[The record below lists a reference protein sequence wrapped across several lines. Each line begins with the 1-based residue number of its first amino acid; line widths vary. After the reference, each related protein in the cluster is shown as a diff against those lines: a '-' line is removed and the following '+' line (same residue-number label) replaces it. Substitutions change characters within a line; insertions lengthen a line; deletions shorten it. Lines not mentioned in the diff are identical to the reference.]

1 MATLTLKVK
10 RHYSSIIG
18 RVIEKQLTELQIFD
32 KVTTIT
38 CDGAPNIVGFFDYFS
53 RTGIWLKK
61 ITVTQESD
69 TNMIDIDEH
78 LSQTDI
84 EECNQGDSELESAT
98 ADRSTSDQQ
107 SDEDESEDEESD
119 LEDNFQYGVNTDD
132 DNNIL
137 PIEIDQR
144 VGDFLFLCRGL
155 IDTINGSA
163 VLSFFI

>member
-1 MATLTLKVK
+1 

-61 ITVTQESD
+61 VTVIQESD

-78 LSQTDI
+78 LSQIVRTIKINEDI
-84 EECNQGDSELESAT
+84 EDEQEEGD
-98 ADRSTSDQQ
+98 
-107 SDEDESEDEESD
+107 
-119 LEDNFQYGVNTDD
+119 DNDD
-132 DNNIL
+132 DEQDVIV
-137 PIEIDQR
+137 I
-144 VGDFLFLCRGL
+144 
-155 IDTINGSA
+155 S
-163 VLSFFI
+163 